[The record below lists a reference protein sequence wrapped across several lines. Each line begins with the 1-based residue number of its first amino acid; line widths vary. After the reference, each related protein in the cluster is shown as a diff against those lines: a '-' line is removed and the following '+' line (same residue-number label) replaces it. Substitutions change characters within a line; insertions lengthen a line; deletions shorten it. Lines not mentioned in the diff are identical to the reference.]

1 VLRSSEGPLRPRPRP
16 LDRPFFG
23 GLRIS
28 ARLFGPYARLL
39 SAQVA
44 IGAAAIFARYALL
57 GAGPLAVSALRLLIA
72 TVPVAIVVLLT
83 HRRVHIGW
91 RRELSLAVGGGLLAA
106 HFATWIA
113 SLLYTSVAI
122 STLLVCTSPLWTSA
136 YDVLVER
143 KPPSRAFLGALV
155 LAAIGLVAIALQ
167 RAAPAPV
174 AGHAL
179 LGDLLAL
186 AGALALAV
194 YFIIVRAAGITPAH
208 GDPLSTPAIVVR
220 TYAWAAAAL
229 CIVALAGHE
238 SPPSFSNLPSWGGI
252 VAMALI
258 SQSLGHTGMNAALR
272 NFTPSVVALSTLLE
286 PPIAAFLAAFLF
298 NEALSLQTIAG
309 GLAILAAV
317 AITLLSAR
325 RSDEFALISG

>member
-1 VLRSSEGPLRPRPRP
+1 M
-16 LDRPFFG
+16 
-23 GLRIS
+23 RIS
-28 ARLFGPYARLL
+28 ARLFGPSARLL
-39 SAQVA
+39 SAQLA

-57 GAGPLAVSALRLLIA
+57 GAGPLAVSALRLTIA
-72 TVPVAIVVLLT
+72 AILAALVVLAA
-83 HRRVHIGW
+83 RRNVPIGP
-91 RRELSLAVGGGLLAA
+91 RRELALAFAGVALAV

-143 KPPSRAFLGALV
+143 KPPSRAFLGALQ

-167 RAAPAPV
+167 HAAPAPV

-186 AGALALAV
+186 AGAFALAV
-194 YFIIVRAAGITPAH
+194 YFIIVRAAGIVPAQ

-220 TYAWAAAAL
+220 TYAWAAVAL

-238 SPPSFSNLPSWGGI
+238 SPPSLSNLPSWGGI

-272 NFTPSVVALSTLLE
+272 NFKPSVVALSTLLE
-286 PPIAAFLAAFLF
+286 PPIAAVLAALLF
-298 NEALSLQTIAG
+298 NEALTIQTIAG
-309 GLAILAAV
+309 GVAILAAV
-317 AITLLSAR
+317 AITLHSVQ
-325 RSDEFALISG
+325 RSDE

>member
-1 VLRSSEGPLRPRPRP
+1 MPLSRSPEARR
-16 LDRPFFG
+16 
-23 GLRIS
+23 LRIS

-39 SAQVA
+39 SAQLA

-57 GAGPLAVSALRLLIA
+57 GAGPLAVSALRLTIA
-72 TVPVAIVVLLT
+72 AILAALVVLVARRSVPV
-83 HRRVHIGW
+83 GP
-91 RRELSLAVGGGLLAA
+91 RRELALAFAGVALAA

-143 KPPSRAFLGALV
+143 KPPSRAFLGALL
-155 LAAIGLVAIALQ
+155 LAAIGLAAIALQ
-167 RAAPAPV
+167 HATPAPV

-194 YFIIVRAAGITPAH
+194 YFIIVRAAGIMPAH

-220 TYAWAAAAL
+220 TYAWAAVVL

-252 VAMALI
+252 IAMALI

-272 NFTPSVVALSTLLE
+272 NFRPSVVALSTLLE
-286 PPIAAFLAAFLF
+286 PPIAAVLAALLF
-298 NEALSLQTIAG
+298 NEALTLQTIAG
-309 GLAILAAV
+309 GVAILAAV
-317 AITLLSAR
+317 AITLHSVQ
-325 RSDEFALISG
+325 RSDE

>member
-1 VLRSSEGPLRPRPRP
+1 M
-16 LDRPFFG
+16 
-23 GLRIS
+23 RIS
-28 ARLFGPYARLL
+28 ARLFGPSARLL
-39 SAQVA
+39 SAQLA

-57 GAGPLAVSALRLLIA
+57 GAGPLAVSALRLTIA
-72 TVPVAIVVLLT
+72 AILAALVVLAA
-83 HRRVHIGW
+83 RRNVPIGP
-91 RRELSLAVGGGLLAA
+91 RRELALAFAGVALAV

-143 KPPSRAFLGALV
+143 KPPSRAFLGALQ

-167 RAAPAPV
+167 HAAPAPV

-186 AGALALAV
+186 AGAFALAV
-194 YFIIVRAAGITPAH
+194 YFIIVRAAGIVPAQ

-220 TYAWAAAAL
+220 TYAWAAVAL

-238 SPPSFSNLPSWGGI
+238 SPPSLSNLPSWGGI

-272 NFTPSVVALSTLLE
+272 NFKPSVVALSTLLE
-286 PPIAAFLAAFLF
+286 PPIAAVLAALLF
-298 NEALSLQTIAG
+298 NEALTIQTIAG
-309 GLAILAAV
+309 GVAILAAV
-317 AITLLSAR
+317 AITLRETGLSVSSAT
-325 RSDEFALISG
+325 SGNQL

>member
-1 VLRSSEGPLRPRPRP
+1 M
-16 LDRPFFG
+16 
-23 GLRIS
+23 
-28 ARLFGPYARLL
+28 L
-39 SAQVA
+39 SAQLA

-57 GAGPLAVSALRLLIA
+57 GAGPLAVSALRLTIA
-72 TVPVAIVVLLT
+72 AILAALVVLAA
-83 HRRVHIGW
+83 RRNVPIGP
-91 RRELSLAVGGGLLAA
+91 RRELALAFAGVALAV

-143 KPPSRAFLGALV
+143 KPPSRAFLGALQ

-167 RAAPAPV
+167 HAAPAPV

-186 AGALALAV
+186 AGAFALAV
-194 YFIIVRAAGITPAH
+194 YFIIVRAAGIVPAQ

-220 TYAWAAAAL
+220 TYAWAAVAL

-238 SPPSFSNLPSWGGI
+238 SPPSLSNLPSWGGI

-272 NFTPSVVALSTLLE
+272 NFKPSVVALSTLLE
-286 PPIAAFLAAFLF
+286 PPIAAVLAALLF
-298 NEALSLQTIAG
+298 NEALTIQTIAG
-309 GLAILAAV
+309 GVAILAAV
-317 AITLLSAR
+317 AITLHSVQ
-325 RSDEFALISG
+325 RSDE